1 MKFISKFGIWAGLLL
16 CSMGIFLS
24 SCNDDDAVEDDFIN
38 NSLPPVYIYKTNGN
52 FYNNV
57 PVVVGEDT
65 ICFPV
70 LDSAVFNPPVS
81 LCDGYF
87 RKGLVDVTGFERF
100 TFTKWTYEDLEG
112 FDTVPDRE
120 NILANVIPGSK
131 ITEVWFL
138 IPDIIL
144 GADVTINEY
153 CNDIIRKG
161 FPGCKLIYKADESE

>member
-1 MKFISKFGIWAGLLL
+1 MKKFNVIRILAGLFL
-16 CSMGIFLS
+16 CLTGVVSY
-24 SCNDDDAVEDDFIN
+24 SCSDDDAVEDDFIGN
-38 NSLPPVYIYKTNGN
+38 TLPPVYIYKTNGN

-57 PVVVGEDT
+57 PVVVAGDT

-70 LDSAVFNPPVS
+70 SDSAVFNPPVS

-87 RKGLVDVTGFERF
+87 IEGLVAVTGFERF

-120 NILANVIPGSK
+120 KILANVIPGSK
-131 ITEVWFL
+131 ITEVWVLF
-138 IPDIIL
+138 PGIIR
-144 GADVTINEY
+144 GADMTINEY

-161 FPGCKLIYKADESE
+161 FPGCMLIYKADESE